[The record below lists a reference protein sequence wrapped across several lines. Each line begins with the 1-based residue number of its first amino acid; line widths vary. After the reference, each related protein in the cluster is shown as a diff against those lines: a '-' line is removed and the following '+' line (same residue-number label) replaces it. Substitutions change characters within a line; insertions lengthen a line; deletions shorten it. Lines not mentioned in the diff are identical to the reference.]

1 MKKNKI
7 IVLSLVLL
15 FLIVIYASTYAY
27 YMRVVNGTISANTG
41 AFTFDVLH
49 NNATFKEIN
58 LYDTMDSPSVVS
70 SDKVIVPGD
79 KGRFDLVAKATNSS
93 VDIEYTIGF
102 STTNIPSNMKFYLDE
117 NKTKVLDIET
127 NTINGFLDV
136 SSTSSK
142 THSIYWEWP

>member
-7 IVLSLVLL
+7 IGLSLVLL
-15 FLIVIYASTYAY
+15 FLVVIYASTYAY
-27 YMRVVNGTISANTG
+27 YMRVVNGTITANTG

-79 KGRFDLVAKATNSS
+79 NGRFDLVAKSN

-102 STTNIPSNMKFYLDE
+102 SSTNMPSNMKLYLDE

-127 NTINGFLDV
+127 NTINGFLNV
-136 SSTSSK
+136 SNTSSK
-142 THSIYWEWP
+142 THTIYWE